1 MILFKD
7 QFLDLKQK
15 PFAFHE
21 LKSLI
26 YMKIQHIKVF
36 QFP

>member
-7 QFLDLKQK
+7 QFLDLKQTT
-15 PFAFHE
+15 FAFHE
-21 LKSLI
+21 SKLLI

-36 QFP
+36 LFT